1 MDCVCRYDSPLGGI
15 TIAGCNDALTGLWFD
30 GQKHFAET
38 LSPDHT
44 AGFLPVFDEARRWL
58 DLYFS
63 GKDPGFTPP
72 LELRGTAFR
81 RTVWEILLSVPYG
94 RTTSYGRIAE
104 AIAQQQKTG
113 RVSARAVGNAVGH
126 NPVSLIVPCHRV
138 TGADGSLT
146 GYAGGMDRKIWLL
159 RTEQAE
165 TPQGFSPSRVSFPVR

>member
-38 LSPDHT
+38 LSPDH
-44 AGFLPVFDEARRWL
+44 ASGFLPVFDEARRWL

-113 RVSARAVGNAVGH
+113 RISARAVGNAVGH
-126 NPVSLIVPCHRV
+126 NPVSLI
-138 TGADGSLT
+138 L
-146 GYAGGMDRKIWLL
+146 
-159 RTEQAE
+159 
-165 TPQGFSPSRVSFPVR
+165 RVSPLPAFLFRSADSRLHRIPASPVSSGRIFPRGPGTHVPRFP